1 VLAYAEAVER
11 WLQRL
16 ANEGRSPRTLAAYR
30 HDLDD
35 TMTDVAVAL
44 GLLPTRHALAA
55 LEGDARAAQV
65 LGAYEQIDVSRLTVD
80 DLDEALA
87 AWRTRPDPRFGK
99 HPERAPTSRS
109 AAAVARRTAAVRSFF
124 AWCYRTKR
132 IDADPAALLTPPAR
146 AVRVPR
152 DLDLS
157 TAGRVLDEADAGSA
171 WPERDAVIVSLAL
184 GCGLRLEEIARLRL
198 VDMQGTPA
206 THAVVLGKGGKERK
220 VPLAPWVQDAI
231 TLYLP
236 TRRRHLDAH
245 DHDAATLIVS
255 SRPRAVRGPSGPTGR
270 TTMDGSRDAVA
281 YVVDRVLRRLGVR
294 RPGIRVHALRHTFAT
309 LGLRDGAFNLRQLQ
323 ELLGHASLA
332 TTQIYTRV
340 GDEELA
346 AAVRLH
352 PLARPR
358 PGEARTTRD

>member
-1 VLAYAEAVER
+1 VTPYAELVER

-35 TMTDVAVAL
+35 TMTDVALARRL
-44 GLLPTRHALAA
+44 IGSRAESPLAA
-55 LEGDARAAQV
+55 F
-65 LGAYEQIDVSRLTVD
+65 EQLDIATITVD

-87 AWRTRPDPRFGK
+87 TWRTRPDPRFTK
-99 HPERAPTSRS
+99 HAERAPAHRS
-109 AAAVARRTAAVRSFF
+109 PAAVARRTAAVRSFF
-124 AWCYRTKR
+124 QWCYRGGR
-132 IDADPAALLTPPAR
+132 IEADPSALLTPPPR

-152 DLDLS
+152 DLDLT
-157 TAGRVLDEADAGSA
+157 TAGRVLDEADSASA
-171 WPERDAVIVSLAL
+171 WPERDLVIVALAL
-184 GCGLRLEEIARLRL
+184 GCGLRLEEIALLKL
-198 VDMQGTPA
+198 VDLQGQPP
-206 THAVVLGKGGKERK
+206 THAVVRGKGGKERH
-220 VPLAPWVQDAI
+220 VPLAPWVRETIAA
-231 TLYLP
+231 YLP
-236 TRRRHLDAH
+236 TRAARLRAH
-245 DHDAATLIVS
+245 GHDASTLVVS
-255 SRPRAVRGPSGPTGR
+255 SRPRPARAAGGPTGT

-352 PLARPR
+352 PLARAR
-358 PGEARTTRD
+358 PKETGAGPNK